1 MKMMHDRRQTRF
13 VRSSIF
19 HTIFHVPVY
28 MVPIPFSNFRN
39 SRHDVKITSDRVI
52 LENNLAKMLRD
63 ISYHVIEEIFEYIFQ
78 Q

>member
-1 MKMMHDRRQTRF
+1 MMHDHRQTRF

-28 MVPIPFSNFRN
+28 IPSSNFRN